1 MFLPLG
7 LWSFGVNFDVW
18 CEVQVQLVLLHV
30 DILLC
35 QCYLL
40 RKLSFPR
47 WMVFFF
53 FNHAFFLFQNNY
65 WLFLSPTVSCAHTYA
80 CIHTDTHIPAILS
93 WRNGHLHC
101 LREAS
106 MQPRALPLIPRILS
120 QTELCFLRLLY
131 VLVHLP
137 VGVFKSFRGRE
148 WRRSRRWH
156 RDPHWRSVFSQLYFQ
171 LPSQM

>member
-1 MFLPLG
+1 MRSTGPACPLACG
-7 LWSFGVNFDVW
+7 YLVVS
-18 CEVQVQLVLLHV
+18 VLLV
-30 DILLC
+30 EKTILSVSNGLFFF
-35 QCYLL
+35 
-40 RKLSFPR
+40 KIMP
-47 WMVFFF
+47 FF

-65 WLFLSPTVSCAHTYA
+65 WLFLSPTLSCAHTCA
-80 CIHTDTHIPAILS
+80 CIHTDTYRHADTHTPAILS
-93 WRNGHLHC
+93 WRNGHLHY

-120 QTELCFLRLLY
+120 QTELCFLRPLY

-137 VGVFKSFRGRE
+137 VGVFKSFRGRA